1 MGLPGGWEKA
11 ASLSYGL
18 AVTLPRVKWFRLD
31 PQGIGA
37 ELDQIRQEVVEVK
50 AKLDALV
57 RPRSKLGPSAPADHR
72 HSGQRGTEGLVG

>member
-37 ELDQIRQEVVEVK
+37 ELDQIRQEIVFRRATE
-50 AKLDALV
+50 ARRV
-57 RPRSKLGPSAPADHR
+57 RCSLFD
-72 HSGQRGTEGLVG
+72 V